1 MRFKRLLLGASTAL
15 IVFSCIGCST
25 TSNASN
31 ENKKDMFTTIYA
43 DQKESVLRDNQT
55 GVEYI
60 VVQTSVDGVAITQRL
75 NKDGKPVVSIHK

>member
-15 IVFSCIGCST
+15 IVLSCIGCST

-31 ENKKDMFTTIYA
+31 ENNNMFTTIYA

-60 VVQTSVDGVAITQRL
+60 VVQTSVDGVAITPRL
-75 NKDGKPVVSIHK
+75 NKDGKPIVSIHK